1 MKNTLLVKE
10 IREML
15 EDGLFEDIKDF
26 AESNPPDVV
35 ANFFEALDTSEI
47 IKIFSFID
55 EEIAADIFSE
65 FEDEVKNQLTSQM
78 SSRELAEL
86 LYELPETM
94 HTQILSILSEEQKAE
109 IHELVEEID
118 KESRLAQEA
127 LFGNIP
133 GIIRDREGNIHESI
147 RVYRPFAKK
156 LKQIN
161 KLEKGTLITVTD
173 PGQEE
178 IDFLCKELKIPADF
192 FDYALDM
199 DERARIEED
208 ENCKLV
214 IVKVPYYDPTDEDEM
229 YGTVPL
235 GIIFAENTILL
246 VSNIATEL
254 VSKMIENMQKKYL
267 GSLATDDFTLSIL
280 YDTTQLFLLYLKQI
294 SNIIT
299 IVQKKIQ
306 ETSRNEDLA
315 KLLNLEK
322 SLVYFTTALKSNEF
336 MAMKLRKIGIVPET
350 EENDDK
356 IDDIVIETK
365 QAIEMSSIY
374 NNIVSEM
381 MTAFSSIISNK
392 LNNIMK
398 LLTIITIVLTVPV
411 MFASIYGMNIQLPG
425 GEIKSY
431 YPFAVFI
438 IISIIFSGLV
448 VWYFKKKDWF

>member
-15 EDGLFEDIKDF
+15 EDGLYDDIKDF

-35 ANFFEALDTSEI
+35 ANFFEALEIPEI
-47 IKIFSFID
+47 IQIFSFID
-55 EEIAADIFSE
+55 EEIVADIFTE
-65 FEDEVKNQLTSQM
+65 FEDDVKNQLTSQM
-78 SSRELAEL
+78 SSRQLAEL
-86 LYELPETM
+86 LYELPENL
-94 HTQILSILSEEQKAE
+94 HTQVLSALDEEKKSE
-109 IHELVEEID
+109 IHELIEEID
-118 KESRLAQEA
+118 KESRQAQEA

-147 RVYRPFAKK
+147 RVYKPFAKK

-161 KLEKGTLITVTD
+161 KLDKGTLITVTD

-192 FDYALDM
+192 FEYSLDM

-208 ENCKLV
+208 DSNKLI
-214 IVKVPYYDPTDEDEM
+214 IVKIPYYDSTDEDEM
-229 YGTVPL
+229 YGTIPL

-246 VSNIATEL
+246 VCGMQTDF
-254 VSKMIENMQKKYL
+254 VSKMIENMQKRYL
-267 GSLATDDFTLSIL
+267 GSLAKDDFIL
-280 YDTTQLFLLYLKQI
+280 TALFDTTQLFLLYLKQI

-336 MAMKLRKIGIVPET
+336 MAMKLRKIGIVPANDD
-350 EENDDK
+350 NDDK
-356 IDDIVIETK
+356 IDDIVTETK

-411 MFASIYGMNIQLPG
+411 MFASIYGMNIELPG
-425 GEIKSY
+425 DKSPY
-431 YPFAVFI
+431 AFAVFVL
-438 IISIIFSGLV
+438 ISIMFSGLV

>member
-1 MKNTLLVKE
+1 
-10 IREML
+10 ML

-35 ANFFEALDTSEI
+35 ANFFEALEIPEI
-47 IKIFSFID
+47 IQIFSFID
-55 EEIAADIFSE
+55 EEIVADIFSE
-65 FEDEVKNQLTSQM
+65 FEDEVKNQLTLQM
-78 SSRELAEL
+78 SSRQLAEL
-86 LYELPETM
+86 LYELPENL
-94 HTQILSILSEEQKAE
+94 HTQVLSTLDDEKKAE
-109 IHELVEEID
+109 IHELIEEID
-118 KESRLAQEA
+118 KESRQAQEA

-147 RVYRPFAKK
+147 RVYKPFAKK

-161 KLEKGTLITVTD
+161 RLDKGTLITVTD

-178 IDFLCKELKIPADF
+178 IDFLCKELNIPADF
-192 FDYALDM
+192 FDYSLDM

-214 IVKVPYYDPTDEDEM
+214 IVKIPYYDSTDEDEM

-235 GIIFAENTILL
+235 GIIFTGNTILL
-246 VSNIATEL
+246 VCNMATEL

-267 GSLATDDFTLSIL
+267 GSLAGDDFTLSML
-280 YDTTQLFLLYLKQI
+280 YDTTQFFLLYLKQI

-336 MAMKLRKIGIVPET
+336 MAMKLRKIGLVPVT
-350 EENDDK
+350 EANDDK
-356 IDDIVIETK
+356 IDDIMTETR

-425 GEIKSY
+425 DKSPY
-431 YPFAVFI
+431 AFAVFV
-438 IISIIFSGLV
+438 IISIMFSGLV

>member
-15 EDGLFEDIKDF
+15 EDGLYDDIKDF

-35 ANFFEALDTSEI
+35 ANFFEALDIPEI
-47 IKIFSFID
+47 IQIFSFID
-55 EEIAADIFSE
+55 EEIVADIFSE
-65 FEDEVKNQLTSQM
+65 FEDDVKNQLTSQM
-78 SSRELAEL
+78 SSRQLAEL
-86 LYELPETM
+86 LYELPENL
-94 HTQILSILSEEQKAE
+94 HTQILSALDDEKKTE
-109 IHELVEEID
+109 IHELIEEID
-118 KESRLAQEA
+118 KESRQAQEA

-133 GIIRDREGNIHESI
+133 GIIRDHEGNIHESI
-147 RVYRPFAKK
+147 RVYKPFAKK

-161 KLEKGTLITVTD
+161 KLDKNTLITVTD

-192 FDYALDM
+192 FEYALDM

-208 ENCKLV
+208 DNNKLV
-214 IVKVPYYDPTDEDEM
+214 IVKIPYYDSTDEDEM
-229 YGTVPL
+229 YGTIPL

-246 VSNIATEL
+246 VCGMQTDF

-267 GSLATDDFTLSIL
+267 GSLAKDDFILTTLF
-280 YDTTQLFLLYLKQI
+280 DTTQLFLLYLKQI

-336 MAMKLRKIGIVPET
+336 MAMKLRKIGIVPANDD
-350 EENDDK
+350 NDDK
-356 IDDIVIETK
+356 IDDIVTETK
-365 QAIEMSSIY
+365 QGIEMSSIY

-425 GEIKSY
+425 DKSPY
-431 YPFAVFI
+431 AFAVFV
-438 IISIIFSGLV
+438 IISIMFSGLV

>member
-1 MKNTLLVKE
+1 M
-10 IREML
+10 
-15 EDGLFEDIKDF
+15 
-26 AESNPPDVV
+26 
-35 ANFFEALDTSEI
+35 
-47 IKIFSFID
+47 
-55 EEIAADIFSE
+55 
-65 FEDEVKNQLTSQM
+65 
-78 SSRELAEL
+78 
-86 LYELPETM
+86 
-94 HTQILSILSEEQKAE
+94 
-109 IHELVEEID
+109 
-118 KESRLAQEA
+118 
-127 LFGNIP
+127 P

-147 RVYRPFAKK
+147 RVYKPFAKK

-192 FDYALDM
+192 FDYSLDM

-214 IVKVPYYDPTDEDEM
+214 IVKIPYYDSTDEDEM

-246 VSNIATEL
+246 VCNMATEL
-254 VSKMIENMQKKYL
+254 ISKMIENMQKRYL
-267 GSLATDDFTLSIL
+267 GSLAKDDFTLSIL

-336 MAMKLRKIGIVPET
+336 MAMKLRKIGLVPET

-425 GEIKSY
+425 DKSPY
-431 YPFAVFI
+431 AFAVFV
-438 IISIIFSGLV
+438 IISIMFSGLV

>member
-15 EDGLFEDIKDF
+15 EDGLYDDIKDF

-35 ANFFEALDTSEI
+35 ANFFEALDISEI

-55 EEIAADIFSE
+55 EEIAADIFSA
-65 FEDEVKNQLTSQM
+65 FEDDVKNQLVMQL

-94 HTQILSILSEEQKAE
+94 HPQILSILSEEKKAE
-109 IHELVEEID
+109 IHDLVEEID

-127 LFGNIP
+127 LFGNMP

-147 RVYRPFAKK
+147 RVYKPFAKK
-156 LKQIN
+156 LRQIN

-178 IDFLCKELKIPADF
+178 IDFLCKELNIPADF
-192 FDYALDM
+192 FDYSLDM

-214 IVKVPYYDPTDEDEM
+214 IVKIPYYDSTDEDEM

-246 VSNIATEL
+246 VCNMSTEL
-254 VSKMIENMQKKYL
+254 ISKMIENMQKRYL
-267 GSLATDDFTLSIL
+267 GSLAKDDFTLSIL

-306 ETSRNEDLA
+306 ETSKNEDLA

-322 SLVYFTTALKSNEF
+322 SLVYFTTALKSN
-336 MAMKLRKIGIVPET
+336 
-350 EENDDK
+350 
-356 IDDIVIETK
+356 
-365 QAIEMSSIY
+365 
-374 NNIVSEM
+374 
-381 MTAFSSIISNK
+381 
-392 LNNIMK
+392 
-398 LLTIITIVLTVPV
+398 
-411 MFASIYGMNIQLPG
+411 
-425 GEIKSY
+425 
-431 YPFAVFI
+431 
-438 IISIIFSGLV
+438 
-448 VWYFKKKDWF
+448 

>member
-35 ANFFEALDTSEI
+35 ANFFEALDISEI
-47 IKIFSFID
+47 IQIFSFID
-55 EEIAADIFSE
+55 EEIAADIFSA
-65 FEDEVKNQLTSQM
+65 FEDDVKNQLVMQL

-94 HTQILSILSEEQKAE
+94 HQQILSILSEEKKTE
-109 IHELVEEID
+109 IHDLIEEID

-147 RVYRPFAKK
+147 RVYKPFAKK

-192 FDYALDM
+192 FDYSLDM

-229 YGTVPL
+229 YGTIPL

-246 VSNIATEL
+246 VCNMSTEL
-254 VSKMIENMQKKYL
+254 VSKMIENMQKRYL
-267 GSLATDDFTLSIL
+267 GSLAKDDFTLSIL

-336 MAMKLRKIGIVPET
+336 MAMKLRKIGIVPES

-425 GEIKSY
+425 DKSPY
-431 YPFAVFI
+431 AFAVFVI
-438 IISIIFSGLV
+438 TSIMFSGLV

>member
-15 EDGLFEDIKDF
+15 EDGLYDDIKDF

-35 ANFFEALDTSEI
+35 ANFFEALEIPEI
-47 IKIFSFID
+47 IQIFSFID
-55 EEIAADIFSE
+55 EEIVADIFTE
-65 FEDEVKNQLTSQM
+65 FEDDVKNQLTSQM
-78 SSRELAEL
+78 SSRQLAEL
-86 LYELPETM
+86 LYELPENL
-94 HTQILSILSEEQKAE
+94 HTQVLSALDEEKKSE
-109 IHELVEEID
+109 IHELIEEID
-118 KESRLAQEA
+118 KESRQAQEA

-147 RVYRPFAKK
+147 RVYKPFAKK

-161 KLEKGTLITVTD
+161 KLDKGTLITVTD
-173 PGQEE
+173 PAQEA

-192 FDYALDM
+192 FEYSLDM

-208 ENCKLV
+208 DSNKLI
-214 IVKVPYYDPTDEDEM
+214 IVKIPYYDSTDEDEM
-229 YGTVPL
+229 YGTIPL

-246 VSNIATEL
+246 VCGMQTDF
-254 VSKMIENMQKKYL
+254 VSKMIENMQKRYL
-267 GSLATDDFTLSIL
+267 GSLAKDDFIL
-280 YDTTQLFLLYLKQI
+280 TALFDTTQLFLLYLKQI

-336 MAMKLRKIGIVPET
+336 MAMKLRKIGIVPANDD
-350 EENDDK
+350 NDDK
-356 IDDIVIETK
+356 IDDIVTETK

-411 MFASIYGMNIQLPG
+411 MFASIYGMNIELPG
-425 GEIKSY
+425 DKSPY
-431 YPFAVFI
+431 AFAVFVL
-438 IISIIFSGLV
+438 ISIMFSGLV

>member
-35 ANFFEALDTSEI
+35 ANFFEALEIPEI
-47 IKIFSFID
+47 IQIFSFID
-55 EEIAADIFSE
+55 EEIVADIFTE
-65 FEDEVKNQLTSQM
+65 FEDEVKSQLTSQM
-78 SSRELAEL
+78 SSRQLAEL
-86 LYELPETM
+86 LYELPENV
-94 HTQILSILSEEQKAE
+94 HTQILSTLDDDKKAE
-109 IHELVEEID
+109 IHELIEEID
-118 KESRLAQEA
+118 KESRQAQEA

-147 RVYRPFAKK
+147 RVYKPFAKK

-161 KLEKGTLITVTD
+161 KLDKGTLITVTD

-178 IDFLCKELKIPADF
+178 IDFLCKELNIPADF
-192 FDYALDM
+192 FEYALDM
-199 DERARIEED
+199 DERARIEEND
-208 ENCKLV
+208 NNKLV
-214 IVKVPYYDPTDEDEM
+214 IVKIPYYDSTDEDEM
-229 YGTVPL
+229 YGTIPL
-235 GIIFAENTILL
+235 GIIFAGNTILL
-246 VSNIATEL
+246 VCGMQTDFI
-254 VSKMIENMQKKYL
+254 SKMIENMQKKYL
-267 GSLATDDFTLSIL
+267 GSLAKDDFVLTTLF
-280 YDTTQLFLLYLKQI
+280 DTTQLFLLYLKQI

-306 ETSRNEDLA
+306 ETSKNEDLA

-336 MAMKLRKIGIVPET
+336 MAMRLRKIGLVPVT

-356 IDDIVIETK
+356 IDDIVTETK

-425 GEIKSY
+425 DKSPY
-431 YPFAVFI
+431 AFAVFVL
-438 IISIIFSGLV
+438 ISIMFSGLV

>member
-15 EDGLFEDIKDF
+15 EDGLYEDIKDF

-35 ANFFEALDTSEI
+35 ANFFEALEIPEI
-47 IKIFSFID
+47 IQIFSFID
-55 EEIAADIFSE
+55 EEIVADIFTE
-65 FEDEVKNQLTSQM
+65 FEDDVKNQLTSQM
-78 SSRELAEL
+78 SSRQLAEL
-86 LYELPETM
+86 LYELPENL
-94 HTQILSILSEEQKAE
+94 HTQVLSALDEEKKSE
-109 IHELVEEID
+109 IHELIEEID
-118 KESRLAQEA
+118 KESRQAQEA

-147 RVYRPFAKK
+147 RVYKPFAKK

-161 KLEKGTLITVTD
+161 KLDKGTLITVTD

-192 FDYALDM
+192 FEYSLDM

-208 ENCKLV
+208 DNNKLV
-214 IVKVPYYDPTDEDEM
+214 IVKIPYYDSTDEDEM
-229 YGTVPL
+229 YGTIPL
-235 GIIFAENTILL
+235 GVIFAENTILL
-246 VSNIATEL
+246 VCGMQTDF
-254 VSKMIENMQKKYL
+254 VSKMIENMQKRYL
-267 GSLATDDFTLSIL
+267 GSLAKDDFILSAL
-280 YDTTQLFLLYLKQI
+280 FDTTQLFLLYLKQI

-336 MAMKLRKIGIVPET
+336 MAMKLRKIGIVPANDD
-350 EENDDK
+350 NDDK
-356 IDDIVIETK
+356 IDDIVTETK

-425 GEIKSY
+425 DKSPY
-431 YPFAVFI
+431 AFAVFV
-438 IISIIFSGLV
+438 IISIMFSGLV

>member
-15 EDGLFEDIKDF
+15 EDGLYEDIKDF

-35 ANFFEALDTSEI
+35 ANFFEALEIPEI
-47 IKIFSFID
+47 IHIFSFID
-55 EEIAADIFSE
+55 EEIVADIFTE
-65 FEDEVKNQLTSQM
+65 FEDDVKNQLTSQM
-78 SSRELAEL
+78 SSRQLAEL
-86 LYELPETM
+86 LYELPENL
-94 HTQILSILSEEQKAE
+94 HTQVLSALDEEKKSE
-109 IHELVEEID
+109 IHELIEEID
-118 KESRLAQEA
+118 KESRQAQEA

-147 RVYRPFAKK
+147 RVYKPFAKK

-161 KLEKGTLITVTD
+161 KLDKGTLITVTD

-192 FDYALDM
+192 FEYSLDM

-208 ENCKLV
+208 DNNKLV
-214 IVKVPYYDPTDEDEM
+214 IVKIPYYDSTDEDEM
-229 YGTVPL
+229 YGTIPL
-235 GIIFAENTILL
+235 GVIFAENTILL
-246 VSNIATEL
+246 VCGMQTDF
-254 VSKMIENMQKKYL
+254 VSKMIENMQKRYL
-267 GSLATDDFTLSIL
+267 GSLAKDDFILSAL
-280 YDTTQLFLLYLKQI
+280 FDTTQLFLLYLKQI

-336 MAMKLRKIGIVPET
+336 MAMKLRKIGIVPANDD
-350 EENDDK
+350 NDDK
-356 IDDIVIETK
+356 IDDIVTETK

-425 GEIKSY
+425 DKSPY
-431 YPFAVFI
+431 AFAVFV
-438 IISIIFSGLV
+438 IISIMFSGLV

>member
-15 EDGLFEDIKDF
+15 EDGLYEDIKDF

-35 ANFFEALDTSEI
+35 ANFFEALDIPEI
-47 IKIFSFID
+47 IQIFSFID
-55 EEIAADIFSE
+55 EEIVADIFAE
-65 FEDEVKNQLTSQM
+65 FEDDVKNQLTSQM
-78 SSRELAEL
+78 SSRQLAEL
-86 LYELPETM
+86 LYELPENL
-94 HTQILSILSEEQKAE
+94 HTQVLSVLDDEKKAE
-109 IHELVEEID
+109 IHELIEEID
-118 KESRLAQEA
+118 KESRQAQEA

-147 RVYRPFAKK
+147 RVYKPFAKK

-161 KLEKGTLITVTD
+161 KLDKNTLITVTD

-192 FDYALDM
+192 FEYSLDM

-208 ENCKLV
+208 DNNKLV
-214 IVKVPYYDPTDEDEM
+214 IVKIPYYDSTDEDEM

-246 VSNIATEL
+246 VCGMQTDF
-254 VSKMIENMQKKYL
+254 VSKMIENMQKRYL
-267 GSLATDDFTLSIL
+267 GSLAKDDFIL
-280 YDTTQLFLLYLKQI
+280 TALFDTTQLFLLYLKQI

-336 MAMKLRKIGIVPET
+336 MAMKLRKIGIVPANDD
-350 EENDDK
+350 NDDK
-356 IDDIVIETK
+356 IDDIVTETK

-425 GEIKSY
+425 DKSPY
-431 YPFAVFI
+431 AFAVFV
-438 IISIIFSGLV
+438 IISIMFSGLV

>member
-15 EDGLFEDIKDF
+15 EDGLYDDIKDF

-35 ANFFEALDTSEI
+35 ANFFEALDIPEI
-47 IKIFSFID
+47 IQIFSFID
-55 EEIAADIFSE
+55 EEIVADIFSE
-65 FEDEVKNQLTSQM
+65 FEDDVKNQLTSQM
-78 SSRELAEL
+78 SSRQLAEL
-86 LYELPETM
+86 LYELPENI
-94 HTQILSILSEEQKAE
+94 HTQILSALDDEKKNE
-109 IHELVEEID
+109 IHELIEEID
-118 KESRLAQEA
+118 KESRQAQEA

-147 RVYRPFAKK
+147 RVYKPFAKK

-161 KLEKGTLITVTD
+161 KLDKNTLITVTD

-192 FDYALDM
+192 FEYALDM

-208 ENCKLV
+208 DNNKLV
-214 IVKVPYYDPTDEDEM
+214 IVKIPYYDSTDEDEM
-229 YGTVPL
+229 YGTIPL

-246 VSNIATEL
+246 VCGMQTDF

-267 GSLATDDFTLSIL
+267 GSLAKDDFILTTLF
-280 YDTTQLFLLYLKQI
+280 DTTQLFLLYLKQI

-336 MAMKLRKIGIVPET
+336 MAMKLRKIGIVPANDD
-350 EENDDK
+350 NDDK
-356 IDDIVIETK
+356 IDDIVTETK
-365 QAIEMSSIY
+365 QGIEMSSIY

-425 GEIKSY
+425 DKSPY
-431 YPFAVFI
+431 AFAVFV
-438 IISIIFSGLV
+438 IISIMFSGLV